1 MNGNS
6 EDLSSVKIVGSVGG
20 TQRIGKGATGFRLM
34 YQPNSM
40 YPDFHEFY
48 WDPEHSSKE
57 IRFSQD
63 LRHVFLFESTYLF
76 RTAISSRPFMDGIH
90 YWEIIAD
97 ARTEHELKIGVT
109 TQQKFCMSNA
119 FCDYEFGFAF
129 YGMG

>member
-1 MNGNS
+1 
-6 EDLSSVKIVGSVGG
+6 
-20 TQRIGKGATGFRLM
+20 
-34 YQPNSM
+34 
-40 YPDFHEFY
+40 
-48 WDPEHSSKE
+48 
-57 IRFSQD
+57 
-63 LRHVFLFESTYLF
+63 
-76 RTAISSRPFMDGIH
+76 MDGIH

>member
-1 MNGNS
+1 MKAQTTRPDQHSSLAQQKQEEMNAAKGTGTV
-6 EDLSSVKIVGSVGG
+6 SS
-20 TQRIGKGATGFRLM
+20 TQRLAKGSTAFRMM
-34 YQPNSM
+34 YQATSL

-63 LRHVFLFESTYLF
+63 LRHAFLFESTYLF

-109 TQQKFCMSNA
+109 T
-119 FCDYEFGFAF
+119 
-129 YGMG
+129 

>member
-1 MNGNS
+1 M
-6 EDLSSVKIVGSVGG
+6 
-20 TQRIGKGATGFRLM
+20 
-34 YQPNSM
+34 
-40 YPDFHEFY
+40 
-48 WDPEHSSKE
+48 
-57 IRFSQD
+57 
-63 LRHVFLFESTYLF
+63 FLFESTYLF